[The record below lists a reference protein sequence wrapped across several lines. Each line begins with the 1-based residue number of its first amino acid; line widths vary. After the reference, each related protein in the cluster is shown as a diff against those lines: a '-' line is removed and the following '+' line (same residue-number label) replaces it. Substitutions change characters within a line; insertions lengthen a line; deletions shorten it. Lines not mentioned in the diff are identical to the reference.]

1 MSTKAAEREK
11 KLDFL
16 LNLLYEES
24 RSKIPKK
31 GILDVCRELDDEN
44 FSKEELETLK
54 KKVEILHTDN
64 SSSLTIMIS
73 WDALIVSAL
82 AYIYSLIPGGNINLK
97 FSFSNIQMMIN
108 DGGFGSAINF
118 AIKVFMLI
126 VVIVYFAFVIKSRI
140 KTNDEITKSKN
151 TLLAIG
157 ILLEEYEEKDTSKAL
172 SAQDA
177 PKEQSEEQSE
187 EQNEE

>member
-1 MSTKAAEREK
+1 MSTKAAKREK

-16 LNLLYEES
+16 LNLLYKEG

-54 KKVEILHTDN
+54 KKVEIIHNDNN
-64 SSSLTIMIS
+64 SSLAILVS
-73 WDALIVSAL
+73 WDALIVSTL
-82 AYIYSLIPGGNINLK
+82 AYIYTLFPEGNTNLK
-97 FSFSNIQMMIN
+97 IFLRIQMLISE
-108 DGGFGSAINF
+108 GGLCIVNSN

-126 VVIVYFAFVIKSRI
+126 LLIILFLAIIKPQI
-140 KTNDEITKSKN
+140 KNNEEITKSKN
-151 TLLAIG
+151 TLLAIE
-157 ILLEEYEEKDTSKAL
+157 ILLEEYEEKDTSKTL
-172 SAQDA
+172 SAQDET
-177 PKEQSEEQSE
+177 KEQSE

>member
-16 LNLLYEES
+16 LNLLYEEG
-24 RSKIPKK
+24 RSQIPKK

-97 FSFSNIQMMIN
+97 LSFSNIQMMIN

-126 VVIVYFAFVIKSRI
+126 VVIVYFASVIKSRI

-157 ILLEEYEEKDTSKAL
+157 ILLEEYKEKEAL
-172 SAQDA
+172 NSLLAQDE
-177 PKEQSEEQSE
+177 PKEQSEEK
-187 EQNEE
+187 NEE